1 MQQPPEDN
9 NSKSDFE
16 TLLNEHRIGIDAIDN
31 QILELINQR
40 LAIVNKVGH
49 LKAQH
54 GARVL
59 DRDREKMIFQRL
71 TKLNKAGL
79 LSQGALLR
87 TFLQIINASRE
98 LQRTES
104 DQGSR
109 SLQPEVFAIFGYP
122 VGHSLSPKMQNTAF
136 AATGYNGIYIALE
149 SEHIAPAIDGL
160 RSFGF
165 GGASITLPHKIAVM
179 ELLDELAGNAGKINA
194 VNTVVNNNGRLI
206 GYNTDGLGAVQA
218 LTEKAVIKD
227 AEVAI
232 LGAGG
237 AARAIGF
244 GVVAEG
250 GRVTIVNRSV
260 AAGEKLADDLGGNFL
275 PLSECHRIQCE
286 VMVNATS
293 VGMKP
298 DIEAMPVPESILQE
312 DMVVMD
318 IVYNPLQ
325 TMLLKKA
332 AEIDCI
338 TVDGVAMLVNQ
349 GAKQFELWTGREAP
363 TEIMRMAVLAE
374 L

>member
-1 MQQPPEDN
+1 MQHPPEGN
-9 NSKSDFE
+9 NNKSDFE

-31 QILELINQR
+31 QILELVNQR
-40 LAIVNKVGH
+40 LEIARKIGRLKV
-49 LKAQH
+49 QH
-54 GARVL
+54 ATRVL
-59 DRDREKMIFQRL
+59 DRNREKMIFQRL

-87 TFLQIINASRE
+87 IFLQIINASRE
-98 LQRTES
+98 LQRAES
-104 DQGSR
+104 KQGLQ

-122 VGHSLSPKMQNTAF
+122 VSHSLSPKMQNTAF
-136 AATGYNGIYIALE
+136 AAVGYNGIYVALE

-165 GGASITLPHKIAVM
+165 RGASITLPHKIAVM
-179 ELLDELAGNAGKINA
+179 ELLDKLAGDAVKINA
-194 VNTVVNNNGRLI
+194 VNTVVNNNGSLT
-206 GYNTDGLGAVQA
+206 GYNTDGPGAVQA
-218 LTEKAVIKD
+218 LAEKAVIKD
-227 AEVAI
+227 AEVTI

-250 GRVTIVNRSV
+250 GRVTIVNRST
-260 AAGEKLADDLGGNFL
+260 AAGEKLAYDLGGNFL

-298 DIEAMPVPESILQE
+298 DIAAMPVPESTLQK

-332 AEIDCI
+332 AEIGCI
-338 TVDGVAMLVNQ
+338 TVDGVSMLVNQ
-349 GAKQFELWTGREAP
+349 GAKQFELWTGRKAP

>member
-1 MQQPPEDN
+1 
-9 NSKSDFE
+9 
-16 TLLNEHRIGIDAIDN
+16 
-31 QILELINQR
+31 
-40 LAIVNKVGH
+40 
-49 LKAQH
+49 
-54 GARVL
+54 
-59 DRDREKMIFQRL
+59 
-71 TKLNKAGL
+71 
-79 LSQGALLR
+79 
-87 TFLQIINASRE
+87 
-98 LQRTES
+98 
-104 DQGSR
+104 
-109 SLQPEVFAIFGYP
+109 
-122 VGHSLSPKMQNTAF
+122 
-136 AATGYNGIYIALE
+136 
-149 SEHIAPAIDGL
+149 
-160 RSFGF
+160 
-165 GGASITLPHKIAVM
+165 M
-179 ELLDELAGNAGKINA
+179 ELLDEMAGDAGKINA
-194 VNTVVNNNGRLI
+194 VNTVVNNKGRLS

-250 GRVTIVNRSV
+250 GRVTIVNRST

-275 PLSECHRIQCE
+275 PLSESHRIQCE

-298 DIEAMPVPESILQE
+298 DIEAMPVPESILQK

-325 TMLLKKA
+325 TLLLKKA
-332 AEIDCI
+332 AEMGCI
-338 TVDGVAMLVNQ
+338 TIDGVAMLVNQ